1 MIGMEKKELERLE
14 KHIADAIRQSGIK
27 PLRESLNKTIF
38 LLSFGGLKSMQ
49 KVFDEAFDEITEA
62 RKYRSW
68 QRITDCLNE
77 NTPCNLTVLT
87 VKTMYKRSKKK
98 WKDNK
103 TE

>member
-1 MIGMEKKELERLE
+1 MEKKESEKLE
-14 KHIADAIRQSGIK
+14 KHIADVIRQSGIK
-27 PLRESLNKTIF
+27 SLRESLNKTIF
-38 LLSFGGLKSMQ
+38 LLSFCGLKSMQ

-98 WKDNK
+98 RENNK

>member
-1 MIGMEKKELERLE
+1 MEKKELERLE
-14 KHIADAIRQSGIK
+14 KHIADVIRQSGIK
-27 PLRESLNKTIF
+27 SLRESLNKTIF
-38 LLSFGGLKSMQ
+38 LLSFCGLKSMQ

-98 WKDNK
+98 RGNNQ

>member
-1 MIGMEKKELERLE
+1 MTFRQETTDEIIKRLGL
-14 KHIADAIRQSGIK
+14 KTLK
-27 PLRESLNKTIF
+27 ESLNKTIF

-49 KVFDEAFDEITEA
+49 KVFDETFDEITEA

-77 NTPCNLTVLT
+77 HTTLDLSMLT
-87 VKTMYKRSKKK
+87 VKTMYKRAKKK
-98 WKDNK
+98 RENNK

>member
-1 MIGMEKKELERLE
+1 MTFRQETTDEIIKRLGL
-14 KHIADAIRQSGIK
+14 KTLK
-27 PLRESLNKTIF
+27 ESLNKTIF

-49 KVFDEAFDEITEA
+49 KVFDETFDEITEA

-77 NTPCNLTVLT
+77 HTPLDLSMLT
-87 VKTMYKRSKKK
+87 VKTMYKRAKKK
-98 WKDNK
+98 RENNK

>member
-1 MIGMEKKELERLE
+1 MEKKESEKLE
-14 KHIADAIRQSGIK
+14 KHIADVIRQSGIK
-27 PLRESLNKTIF
+27 SLRESLNKTIF
-38 LLSFGGLKSMQ
+38 LLSFCGLKSMQ

-98 WKDNK
+98 RENNK
-103 TE
+103 ME

>member
-1 MIGMEKKELERLE
+1 MEKKESEKLE
-14 KHIADAIRQSGIK
+14 KHIADVIRQSGIK
-27 PLRESLNKTIF
+27 SLRESLNKTIF
-38 LLSFGGLKSMQ
+38 LLSFCGLKSMQ

-77 NTPCNLTVLT
+77 NTPCNMTVLT

-98 WKDNK
+98 RGNYK

>member
-1 MIGMEKKELERLE
+1 MEKKELQRLE
-14 KHIADAIRQSGIK
+14 KHIADVIRQSGIK
-27 PLRESLNKTIF
+27 PVRESLNKTIF
-38 LLSFGGLKSMQ
+38 LLTFGGLKSMQ

-98 WKDNK
+98 REDNK

>member
-1 MIGMEKKELERLE
+1 MEKKESEKLE
-14 KHIADAIRQSGIK
+14 KHITDTIKKLGIK

-49 KVFDEAFDEITEA
+49 KVFDEAFDEVTA
-62 RKYRSW
+62 SKKHWSW
-68 QRITDCLNE
+68 RMITDCLNE
-77 NTPCNLTVLT
+77 HSPHNLSVLT

-98 WKDNK
+98 RGNNK

>member
-1 MIGMEKKELERLE
+1 MEKKELERLE
-14 KHIADAIRQSGIK
+14 KHIADIIRQSEIK

-49 KVFDEAFDEITEA
+49 KDFDEAFDEITEA

-77 NTPCNLTVLT
+77 NTPCNRTILT
-87 VKTMYKRSKKK
+87 VKTMYKRAKKK
-98 WKDNK
+98 RCDQA
-103 TE
+103 

>member
-1 MIGMEKKELERLE
+1 MEKKELDRLK
-14 KHIADAIRQSGIK
+14 KHIADVIKQSGIK

-68 QRITDCLNE
+68 RMITDCLNE
-77 NTPCNLTVLT
+77 HTTQDLSMLT
-87 VKTMYKRSKKK
+87 VKTMYKRAKKK
-98 WKDNK
+98 RGNDK
-103 TE
+103 TV

>member
-1 MIGMEKKELERLE
+1 MTFRQETTDEIIKRLGL
-14 KHIADAIRQSGIK
+14 KTLK
-27 PLRESLNKTIF
+27 ESLNKTIF
-38 LLSFGGLKSMQ
+38 LLTFGGLKSMQ

-77 NTPCNLTVLT
+77 NTHYELTILT

-98 WKDNK
+98 REDNK

>member
-1 MIGMEKKELERLE
+1 MTFRQETTDEIIKRLGL
-14 KHIADAIRQSGIK
+14 KTLK
-27 PLRESLNKTIF
+27 ESLNKTIF

-68 QRITDCLNE
+68 QRIIDCLNE
-77 NTPCNLTVLT
+77 HTTHNLSVLT
-87 VKTMYKRSKKK
+87 VKTMYKRAKKK
-98 WKDNK
+98 RENNK